1 MAIGIGTFIGMGF
14 DEAVAVTRDALA
26 ERGFGIL
33 HEIDFTATLKTK
45 IDKDI
50 ERVLILGACNPG
62 FAGKAFDIS
71 KDVALMIPCN
81 VVVRET
87 PSGTMIEAQD
97 PALLTEVIS
106 GGLQELAD
114 ELSAQMRSMMDE
126 IAAKGH

>member
-1 MAIGIGTFIGMGF
+1 MAIGIGTFIGVGF
-14 DEAVAVTRDALA
+14 DEAVEITRDALA

-50 ERVLILGACNPG
+50 ERVLILGACNPS

-87 PSGTMIEAQD
+87 PTGTTIEAQD
-97 PALLTEVIS
+97 PALLTEVVS

>member
-1 MAIGIGTFIGMGF
+1 MAIGIGTFIGVGF
-14 DEAVAVTRDALA
+14 DEAVEITRDALA

-50 ERVLILGACNPG
+50 ERVLILGACNPS

-71 KDVALMIPCN
+71 KDVALIIPCN

-87 PSGTMIEAQD
+87 PTGTTIEAQD
-97 PALLTEVIS
+97 PALLTEVVS

>member
-1 MAIGIGTFIGMGF
+1 MAVGIGTFTGLDF
-14 DEAVAVTRDALA
+14 DEAVEATRTALA

-33 HEIDFTATLKTK
+33 HEIDFTATLKNK

-71 KDVALMIPCN
+71 KDIALMIPCN
-81 VVVRET
+81 VVIREA
-87 PSGTMIEAQD
+87 SGGSVIEAQD

-106 GGLQELAD
+106 GGLQDLAD
-114 ELSAQMRSMMDE
+114 ELSAEMRSMMNDLTR
-126 IAAKGH
+126 

>member
-1 MAIGIGTFIGMGF
+1 MAVGIGTFTGLDF
-14 DEAVAVTRDALA
+14 DEAVEATRTALA

-33 HEIDFTATLKTK
+33 HEIDFTATLKNK

-71 KDVALMIPCN
+71 KDIALMIPCN
-81 VVVRET
+81 VVIREA
-87 PSGTMIEAQD
+87 SGGCVIEAQD

-106 GGLQELAD
+106 GGLQDLAD
-114 ELSAQMRSMMDE
+114 ELSAQMRSMMDDLTR
-126 IAAKGH
+126 

>member
-1 MAIGIGTFIGMGF
+1 
-14 DEAVAVTRDALA
+14 
-26 ERGFGIL
+26 
-33 HEIDFTATLKTK
+33 
-45 IDKDI
+45 
-50 ERVLILGACNPG
+50 
-62 FAGKAFDIS
+62 
-71 KDVALMIPCN
+71 MIPCN

-114 ELSAQMRSMMDE
+114 ELSALMRSMMDE

>member
-1 MAIGIGTFIGMGF
+1 MAVGIGTFTGLDF
-14 DEAVAVTRDALA
+14 DEAVEATRTALA

-33 HEIDFTATLKTK
+33 HEIDFTATLKNK

-71 KDVALMIPCN
+71 KDIALMIPCN
-81 VVVRET
+81 VVIREA
-87 PSGTMIEAQD
+87 SGGSVIEAQD

-106 GGLQELAD
+106 GGLQDLAD
-114 ELSAQMRSMMDE
+114 ELSAQMRSMMNDLTR
-126 IAAKGH
+126 